1 MGGERTTARTVRARW
16 AVTTVFGI
24 NGLLIASFAVR
35 TPSLKQDLD
44 LTAGQLGLLGA
55 LFGVAGVLA
64 MQLSGA
70 LTARFGGRRIVGITS
85 PMLPVLLIGIGVAPE
100 FLTMALA
107 QMVFGAVHGVLD
119 VSMNVHAVAVERAAK
134 RRIISGCHGAWSIG
148 SIIGA
153 LVGSG
158 AAHVDMSRT
167 EHFALLAAV
176 LVPVA
181 LVAGRFLLPTQ
192 ADRGPEKAESSLAA
206 RWTSWRTGWT
216 RTLLVFGAMGV
227 MVMTAEV
234 AVADWSGVFLHEDRQ
249 ASLGLAGLAYVAF
262 AICQT
267 TPRLVGDRIQARVS
281 ATRLLRW
288 SGVTAAAGMAV
299 VVLSPTPWV
308 GIAGFGIVGLGVSL
322 ALPVLFGAVGHYGA
336 ELSGGSDAGAAAMV
350 SRFSTMTYSGILVG
364 PAVIGWIADS
374 IGLPWTLALMI
385 PFLLGVAAAARAVDL
400 ARGRTGAATDVD
412 AVP

>member
-1 MGGERTTARTVRARW
+1 MDVERTTARTVPARW

-64 MQLSGA
+64 MQLSGS
-70 LTARFGGRRIVGITS
+70 LTARFGGRRIVGLTS

-100 FLTMALA
+100 FVTMALA

-119 VSMNVHAVAVERAAK
+119 VSMNVHAVAVERVSK
-134 RRIISGCHGAWSIG
+134 RRIMSGCHAAWSIG
-148 SIIGA
+148 SIVGS
-153 LVGSG
+153 LVGAG
-158 AAHVDMSRT
+158 AAHVGMSRT
-167 EHFALLAAV
+167 EHFAWQAAV

-181 LVAGRFLLPTQ
+181 LVAVRFLLPTR
-192 ADRGPEKAESSLAA
+192 ADRGERKAESPGG
-206 RWTSWRTGWT
+206 RWTAWRSGWT

-249 ASLGLAGLAYVAF
+249 ASLGVAGLAYVAF

-267 TPRLVGDRIQARVS
+267 TPRLVGDRIQARVP

-288 SGVTAAAGMAV
+288 SGLTAAAGMAV
-299 VVLSPTPWV
+299 VVLGPSPWL
-308 GIAGFGIVGLGVSL
+308 GIAGYAIVGLGASL

-336 ELSGGSDAGAAAMV
+336 ERSGGSDAGAAAMV
-350 SRFSTMTYSGILVG
+350 SRFSTMTYSGMLVG
-364 PAVIGWIADS
+364 PAVIGWIADL
-374 IGLPWTLALMI
+374 IGLAWTLALMI
-385 PFLLGVAAAARAVDL
+385 PCLLGVAAAARGVDT
-400 ARGRTGAATDVD
+400 ARRTTDVD

>member
-1 MGGERTTARTVRARW
+1 MDAERTTAELVRARW
-16 AVTTVFGI
+16 AVTAVFGI

-44 LTAGQLGLLGA
+44 LTAGELGLLGA

-64 MQLSGA
+64 MQLSSS
-70 LTARFGGRRIVGITS
+70 LTARFGGRPIVWIAAPT
-85 PMLPVLLIGIGVAPE
+85 LPILLIGIGMAPQ
-100 FLTMALA
+100 FLAMALM
-107 QMVFGAVHGVLD
+107 QMAFGAVHGILD

-134 RRIISGCHGAWSIG
+134 RRIMSGCHGSWSIG

-153 LVGSG
+153 LLGSG
-158 AAHVDMSRT
+158 AAHIGMSRT
-167 EHFALLAAV
+167 EHYALLAVV
-176 LVPVA
+176 LVPAA
-181 LVAGRFLLPTQ
+181 LVAGRFLMRTQ
-192 ADRGPEKAESSLAA
+192 ADRSPAKSESGGWAA
-206 RWTSWRTGWT
+206 WRTGWT
-216 RTLLVFGAMGV
+216 KTLLVFGAMGT

-288 SGVTAAAGMAV
+288 SGVTAAVGMAV
-299 VVLSPTPWV
+299 VVLSPTPWL

-336 ELSGGSDAGAAAMV
+336 ERAGGSDAGAAAMV

-385 PFLLGVAAAARAVDL
+385 PFLFGVAAAARTVDL
-400 ARGRTGAATDVD
+400 ARRRTEATNDVD
-412 AVP
+412 AVQ

>member
-1 MGGERTTARTVRARW
+1 MDEERTTARTVQARW

-64 MQLSGA
+64 MQMSGA
-70 LTARFGGRRIVGITS
+70 LTARFGGRRIVWITA
-85 PMLPVLLIGIGVAPE
+85 PALPVLLIGIGLAPE
-100 FLTMALA
+100 FLAMAVA
-107 QMVFGAVHGVLD
+107 QMAFGAVHGILD
-119 VSMNVHAVAVERAAK
+119 VSMNVHAVAVERASK
-134 RRIISGCHGAWSIG
+134 RRIMSGCHGAWSIG

-158 AAHVDMSRT
+158 AAHVGMSRT
-167 EHFALLAAV
+167 EHFTLLAAV
-176 LVPVA
+176 LVPAA
-181 LVAGRFLLPTQ
+181 LVAGRFLLPTR
-192 ADRGPEKAESSLAA
+192 ADRGPEKAESLGG

-288 SGVTAAAGMAV
+288 SGLTAAAGMAV
-299 VVLSPTPWV
+299 VVLSPSPWL

-336 ELSGGSDAGAAAMV
+336 ELTGGSDAGAAAMV

-385 PFLLGVAAAARAVDL
+385 PFLLGVAAAARTVDL
-400 ARGRTGAATDVD
+400 ARRRSGAVTDVD
-412 AVP
+412 VLP